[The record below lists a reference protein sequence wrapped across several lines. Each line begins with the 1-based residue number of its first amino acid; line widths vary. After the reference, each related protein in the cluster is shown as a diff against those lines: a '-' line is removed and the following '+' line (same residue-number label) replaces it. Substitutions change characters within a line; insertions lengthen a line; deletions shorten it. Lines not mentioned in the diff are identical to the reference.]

1 MRWVKET
8 DMRKGAMGILACLL
22 WTVST
27 AGAATMQVGAKAP
40 DFKLK
45 DITGKTFSLQTP
57 AWKGKMLLF
66 VAMPVK
72 EAKTNAAVSE
82 AIGQEAKIDRTRLA
96 GAAVFFTP
104 SREALSVLKDRQ
116 KETGKTYLIDSD
128 GTVVKLWGLQPGA
141 SNVIV
146 LDKARV
152 CRYSGSGKLPKPE
165 ISRLME
171 VIKKYQ
177 AQ

>member
-1 MRWVKET
+1 
-8 DMRKGAMGILACLL
+8 MRKGVMGILACLL

-40 DFKLK
+40 DFKMK

-66 VAMPVK
+66 MAMPVR

-82 AIGQEAKIDRTRLA
+82 AIGQAGGIDRSRLA
-96 GAAVFFTP
+96 GAAIFFTP
-104 SREALSVLKDRQ
+104 SQEALSVLRDRQ

-128 GTVVKLWGLQPGA
+128 GTVVNLWGLQPGA

-146 LDKARV
+146 LDKAGV
-152 CRYSGSGKLPKPE
+152 CRYTASGKLSRPE
-165 ISRLME
+165 IAKLME

-177 AQ
+177 AR